1 MKKRKLQNLVAFV
14 LIHKCQSSYP
24 RCQIVLGL
32 GLESWCL
39 HEMND
44 FVLKKNLEDIVCIGV
59 QFILDYDLVGFG
71 LVQFNLYLWKKAI
84 INLPK
89 QFVLDDGKQNITYK
103 IQITFHSYWGERTR
117 TVMYF
122 ERSIM

>member
-1 MKKRKLQNLVAFV
+1 
-14 LIHKCQSSYP
+14 
-24 RCQIVLGL
+24 
-32 GLESWCL
+32 
-39 HEMND
+39 MND

-59 QFILDYDLVGFG
+59 QFILYYDLVGFG

-89 QFVLDDGKQNITYK
+89 QFVLDDGKQHK
-103 IQITFHSYWGERTR
+103 IQITFHSYWDEQTR